1 MSDSGTQYN
10 PSISVDCVVFGF
22 DGKNLK
28 ILLIDQ
34 NGDSLNNSKLKLPGS
49 LVRKNRDLDEYAD
62 LVLKELTGL
71 DNVFLRQLYTFGSA
85 DRISLKRDREWI
97 EKTYSVSIRR
107 IVSTA
112 YYSLIKIDHSNEELM
127 ERSHNARWYDVSS
140 ITTLA
145 LDHYKIMQKGLDV
158 LRQELRFNP
167 IIGFELLPEKFSLRN
182 VQNIYEAITGNK
194 YDNRNFRKKLGQA
207 KYLTPLNEKQK
218 GVAHKPAVLYSF
230 DKEKYFN
237 TRKEINL
244 FYI

>member
-1 MSDSGTQYN
+1 MSDSGTHYN

-22 DGKNLK
+22 DSKNLK

-34 NGDSLNNSKLKLPGS
+34 NSSSSGNSKLKLPGS
-49 LVRKNRDLDEYAD
+49 LVLKNRDLDEYAG
-62 LVLKELTGL
+62 LVLMELTGL

-85 DRISLKRDREWI
+85 GRVSRKQDREWI
-97 EKTYSVSIRR
+97 ESTYSVSIRR

-112 YYSLIKIDHSNEELM
+112 YYSLIKIDQSNEELM

-140 ITTLA
+140 IKTLA
-145 LDHYKIMQKGLDV
+145 FDHYIIMQKGLEV

-207 KYLTPLNEKQK
+207 KYLIPLNEKQK
-218 GVAHKPAVLYSF
+218 GVAHKPAVLYRF